1 MSSYV
6 VQRLLAIIPVL
17 FLVSLLVFL
26 MLDLVPGD
34 PVDALVSQT
43 QGAIS
48 AEDAAALRE
57 ELGLNDPL
65 PVRYIRWIG
74 DAIRGNL
81 GTSIAS
87 GQPVVEMIAQRF
99 PSTLQLTIVGIG
111 LAIVLG
117 FAIGILAAL
126 NRGNPIDTLTMA
138 FGTIGVSMPSFWLGL
153 LLMLFFAVQLQ
164 WFPVISTGGWDAI
177 VLPAATLGF
186 RAAAIISRL
195 VRSSLIEVLG
205 QDYIRAAR
213 AKGLSNWRVV
223 WSHALKNTLVPIV
236 TIVGLQF
243 GSLLGGAII
252 VEAVFVRRGIGQL
265 VINAIQVRDFP
276 VVQGTILFVALIYV
290 FVNLL
295 VDLLYGF
302 LDPRIRYS

>member
-1 MSSYV
+1 M
-6 VQRLLAIIPVL
+6 LL
-17 FLVSLLVFL
+17 LVSLLVFL

-34 PVDALVSQT
+34 SVDALVSQT
-43 QGAIS
+43 QGTIS
-48 AEDAAALRE
+48 PEDAAILRE

-65 PVRYIRWIG
+65 PVRYLHWMTGALQG
-74 DAIRGNL
+74 DL

-87 GQPVVEMIAQRF
+87 GQSVLELIARGF
-99 PSTLQLTIVGIG
+99 PSTLQLTVVGIG

-126 NRGNPIDTLTMA
+126 NHGNLIDSMTMA
-138 FGTIGVSMPSFWLGL
+138 FGTVGVSMPSFWLGL
-153 LLMLFFAVQLQ
+153 LLLLVFAVELQ
-164 WFPVISTGGWDAI
+164 WFPVISTGGWKAL
-177 VLPAATLGF
+177 VLPAVTLGF

-195 VRSSLIEVLG
+195 VRSSLIEVLS
-205 QDYIRAAR
+205 QDYIRTAR
-213 AKGLSNWRVV
+213 AKGLSSWKVI

-236 TIVGLQF
+236 TIIGLQF

-290 FVNLL
+290 FVNLF
-295 VDLLYGF
+295 VDLIYGF

>member
-1 MSSYV
+1 MSRYV
-6 VQRLLAIIPVL
+6 IQRLLAVIPVL

-34 PVDALVSQT
+34 PVDALISQT
-43 QGAIS
+43 QGTIS
-48 AEDAAALRE
+48 PEDAAILRE

-65 PVRYIRWIG
+65 PVRYLRWLTDALRG
-74 DAIRGNL
+74 DL

-87 GQPVVEMIAQRF
+87 DQSVLELIAQRI
-99 PSTLQLTIVGIG
+99 PSTLELTVVGIG
-111 LAIVLG
+111 LAVVIG
-117 FAIGILAAL
+117 FAVGILAAL
-126 NRGNPIDTLTMA
+126 NRGNAIDTLTMA
-138 FGTIGVSMPSFWLGL
+138 FGTVGVSMPSFWFGL
-153 LLMLFFAVQLQ
+153 LLLLVFAVELR
-164 WFPVISTGGWDAI
+164 WFPVISTTGWLSL
-177 VLPAATLGF
+177 VLPAVTLGF
-186 RAAAIISRL
+186 RASAIISRL

-205 QDYIRAAR
+205 QDYIRTAR
-213 AKGLSNWRVV
+213 SKGLQNRRVV

-265 VINAIQVRDFP
+265 VINAITVRDFP

-290 FVNLL
+290 FVNLF

>member
-1 MSSYV
+1 MSTYV
-6 VQRLLAIIPVL
+6 VQRLLGIIPVL
-17 FLVSLLVFL
+17 LLVSLLVFL

-34 PVDALVSQT
+34 SVDALVSQT
-43 QGAIS
+43 QGTIS
-48 AEDAAALRE
+48 PEDAEALRE

-65 PVRYIRWIG
+65 PVRYLRWIAEAFQG
-74 DAIRGNL
+74 DL

-87 GQPVVEMIAQRF
+87 GQPVWELIAQRF
-99 PSTLQLTIVGIG
+99 PSTLQLTVVGIG
-111 LAIVLG
+111 LAVVLG

-126 NRGNPIDTLTMA
+126 NRGNFIDTMTMA
-138 FGTIGVSMPSFWLGL
+138 FGTVGVSMPSFWLGL
-153 LLMLFFAVQLQ
+153 LLMLLFAVELQ
-164 WFPVISTGGWDAI
+164 WFPVISTDGWRGL
-177 VLPAATLGF
+177 VLPAITLGF

-195 VRSSLIEVLG
+195 VRSSLIEVMG

-213 AKGLSNWRVV
+213 AKGLPTWRVV

-290 FVNLL
+290 FVNLF
-295 VDLLYGF
+295 VDLMYGF

>member
-1 MSSYV
+1 MSRYV
-6 VQRLLAIIPVL
+6 AQRLIAVIPVL
-17 FLVSLLVFL
+17 FLVSVLVFL

-34 PVDALVSQT
+34 PVDALIGQSQGT
-43 QGAIS
+43 IS
-48 AEDAAALRE
+48 AEDAANLRE

-65 PVRYIRWIG
+65 PIRYVRWAANTLRG
-74 DAIRGNL
+74 DL
-81 GTSIAS
+81 GTSISS
-87 GQPVVEMIAQRF
+87 GQPVLNLIVERL
-99 PSTLQLTIVGIG
+99 PSTLELAVVGIG
-111 LAIVLG
+111 LAVIVG
-117 FAIGILAAL
+117 FAIGVLAAL

-138 FGTIGVSMPSFWLGL
+138 FGTIGVSMPSFWFGL
-153 LLMLFFAVQLQ
+153 LLLLIFAVELQ
-164 WFPVISTGGWDAI
+164 WFPVISTTGLI
-177 VLPAATLGF
+177 SLVLPAVTLGF
-186 RAAAIISRL
+186 RASAIISRL

-205 QDYIRAAR
+205 QDYIRTAR
-213 AKGLSNWRVV
+213 SKGLLNSKVV

-265 VINAIQVRDFP
+265 IINGIQVRDFP

-290 FVNLL
+290 FMNLT

>member
-1 MSSYV
+1 VSNYV
-6 VQRLLAIIPVL
+6 VQRLLSIVPVL
-17 FLVSLLVFL
+17 LLVSILVFL

-34 PVDALVSQT
+34 SVDALVSQT
-43 QGAIS
+43 QGTIS
-48 AEDAAALRE
+48 PEDAAILRE

-65 PVRYIRWIG
+65 PIRYARWLADALRG
-74 DAIRGNL
+74 DL
-81 GTSIAS
+81 GVSIAS
-87 GQPVVEMIAQRF
+87 GQSVVDLIAQRF
-99 PSTLQLTIVGIG
+99 PSTLQLTVVGIG

-117 FAIGILAAL
+117 FAMGILAAL
-126 NRGNPIDTLTMA
+126 NRGNIIDTLTMA
-138 FGTIGVSMPSFWLGL
+138 IGTIGVSMPSFWFGL
-153 LLMLFFAVQLQ
+153 LLLLFFAVQLQ
-164 WFPVISTGGWDAI
+164 WFPVISTEGWKAL

-186 RAAAIISRL
+186 RASAIISRL

-205 QDYIRAAR
+205 QDYIRTAR
-213 AKGLSNWRVV
+213 AKGLPDWKVT
-223 WSHALKNTLVPIV
+223 WSHAMKNTMVPIV

-243 GSLLGGAII
+243 GSLLGGAVI

-290 FVNLL
+290 FVNLF

-302 LDPRIRYS
+302 LDPRIRYM

>member
-1 MSSYV
+1 LSRYV
-6 VQRLLAIIPVL
+6 VQRLLAVIPVL

-43 QGAIS
+43 QGTISPEDRAIM
-48 AEDAAALRE
+48 RE
-57 ELGLNDPL
+57 EMGLNDPL
-65 PVRYIRWIG
+65 PVRYLRWLADALRG
-74 DAIRGNL
+74 DL

-87 GQPVVEMIAQRF
+87 GQPVWELIVQRF
-99 PSTLQLTIVGIG
+99 PSTLELTVVGIG
-111 LAIVLG
+111 LAVMIG

-126 NRGNPIDTLTMA
+126 NRGNLIDTVTMA
-138 FGTIGVSMPSFWLGL
+138 FGTIGVSMPSFWFGL
-153 LLMLFFAVQLQ
+153 LLLLVFAVELR
-164 WFPVISTGGWDAI
+164 WFPVISTSGWIAL
-177 VLPAATLGF
+177 VLPAITLGF
-186 RAAAIISRL
+186 RASAIISRL

-205 QDYIRAAR
+205 QDYIQTAR
-213 AKGLSNWRVV
+213 AKGLLNRRVV
-223 WSHALKNTLVPIV
+223 WSHALKNTLIPIV

-265 VINAIQVRDFP
+265 VINGIQVRDFP

-290 FVNLL
+290 FVNLF